1 MSRKMNSI
9 LNMKNIYIWEGVV
22 GKEER
27 IGNSVLNTRISLSII
42 CCSMRI
48 SCIKKME
55 MHFEW
60 NMSVDG

>member
-1 MSRKMNSI
+1 M
-9 LNMKNIYIWEGVV
+9 